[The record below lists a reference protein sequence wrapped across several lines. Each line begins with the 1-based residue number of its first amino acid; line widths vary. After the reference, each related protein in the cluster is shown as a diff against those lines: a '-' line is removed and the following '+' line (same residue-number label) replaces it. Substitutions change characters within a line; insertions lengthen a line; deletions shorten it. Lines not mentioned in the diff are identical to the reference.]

1 MELKNAVALVTGA
14 SRGIGR
20 AVALAL
26 AREGAVV
33 VCAGRTLEG
42 PAERGSLLET
52 VKGIETAGGRAL
64 AVRSDVT
71 DPVQVQALVAET
83 VETFGRIDKVVNNAG
98 FYPRARIAEMDPEVW
113 QAAVGINLTGA
124 FLVCRY
130 ALPEMIRRGEG
141 GNILNISSGSA
152 TRYDRQHIAYS
163 VSKAGLDRLTI
174 NLAEEVQEHG
184 IAVNALTP
192 GLVKTE
198 MNGFY
203 SAGDPPESVV
213 PSILWLLRQNATDFT
228 GRIVARGEFDE
239 GWP

>member
-26 AREGAVV
+26 AEEGAVV

-52 VKGIETAGGRAL
+52 VKEIELKGGRAL
-64 AVRSDVT
+64 AMKCDVT
-71 DPVQVQALVAET
+71 DPVQVGSLVAQT
-83 VETFGRIDKVVNNAG
+83 VETYGHIDSVVNNAG
-98 FYPRARIAEMDPEVW
+98 FYPRAKIAEMDPEIW
-113 QAAVGINLTGA
+113 QATMGINLTGA
-124 FLVCRY
+124 FLVSRY
-130 ALPEMIRRGEG
+130 VLPEMIQRGKG
-141 GNILNISSGSA
+141 GSILNISSGSA

-174 NLAEEVQEHG
+174 NLAEEVREHG

-198 MNGFY
+198 MNDFY
-203 SAGDPPESVV
+203 SEGDSPESVT
-213 PSILWLLRQNATDFT
+213 PSVIWLLRQNPTDFT
-228 GRIVARGEFDE
+228 GRIVARSEFDH